1 MERQGFVGID
11 VSSGWLDVA
20 FRPGTELVRVNN
32 EPRAIT
38 RLVRMLERRQPE
50 LVVLE
55 ASGGYE
61 MAVLERLLA
70 KEIPVALL
78 NPRQVRQFARASGR
92 MAKTD
97 AIDAEVLAHFA
108 EVMKPQ
114 PRRWADLETRQL
126 RALVNRR
133 HQLVQMVTAEQNR
146 RRLALA
152 VVRDGFGATLRC
164 LKLQITANCGVG
176 RSRAVQ
182 SRQRTVQR
190 QTRHLGRP
198 RRCAYRALHEHP
210 GGGSPQSLTARFL
223 PPSAWGRENYKD
235 GVDRL
240 HAQVDRY
247 SECHGQAR
255 NALALSAEHFK
266 QGLSLCYATM
276 NRCENPGT
284 FPRRPSERDVSCA
297 RNLCS
302 FCFFSC

>member
-1 MERQGFVGID
+1 VQGRAVKQEANVERQGFVGID

-133 HQLVQMVTAEQNR
+133 ISW
-146 RRLALA
+146 
-152 VVRDGFGATLRC
+152 C
-164 LKLQITANCGVG
+164 K
-176 RSRAVQ
+176 
-182 SRQRTVQR
+182 
-190 QTRHLGRP
+190 
-198 RRCAYRALHEHP
+198 
-210 GGGSPQSLTARFL
+210 
-223 PPSAWGRENYKD
+223 W
-235 GVDRL
+235 
-240 HAQVDRY
+240 
-247 SECHGQAR
+247 
-255 NALALSAEHFK
+255 
-266 QGLSLCYATM
+266 
-276 NRCENPGT
+276 
-284 FPRRPSERDVSCA
+284 
-297 RNLCS
+297 
-302 FCFFSC
+302 

>member
-97 AIDAEVLAHFA
+97 GLTPKCSRI
-108 EVMKPQ
+108 
-114 PRRWADLETRQL
+114 L
-126 RALVNRR
+126 R
-133 HQLVQMVTAEQNR
+133 
-146 RRLALA
+146 
-152 VVRDGFGATLRC
+152 
-164 LKLQITANCGVG
+164 K
-176 RSRAVQ
+176 
-182 SRQRTVQR
+182 
-190 QTRHLGRP
+190 
-198 RRCAYRALHEHP
+198 
-210 GGGSPQSLTARFL
+210 
-223 PPSAWGRENYKD
+223 
-235 GVDRL
+235 
-240 HAQVDRY
+240 
-247 SECHGQAR
+247 
-255 NALALSAEHFK
+255 
-266 QGLSLCYATM
+266 
-276 NRCENPGT
+276 
-284 FPRRPSERDVSCA
+284 
-297 RNLCS
+297 
-302 FCFFSC
+302 